1 MHAPRF
7 GATRTRMPY
16 TVMQAGKATG
26 KAKTTILRAI
36 QTGKVSANRDPVT
49 QAWIIDPAE
58 LHRVYPTASIAP
70 PERVRTGEM
79 ANDASARRE
88 LELVR
93 EEREREREE
102 AQRTI
107 EDLRRR
113 LDRETEERR
122 EAQARL
128 TALLSGGTGAPVRS
142 GRGWWPWRRG

>member
-1 MHAPRF
+1 
-7 GATRTRMPY
+7 MPY

-58 LHRVYPTASIAP
+58 STEVYPIASSTP
-70 PERVRTGEM
+70 REQVRTDEM
-79 ANDASARRE
+79 VNDASVRRE

-93 EEREREREE
+93 EERERERRRLE
-102 AQRTI
+102 RTI

-128 TALLSGGTGAPVRS
+128 TALLSGDTGASVRI